1 MTHLPVPNRREPLRF
16 LVFSASLRHGSL
28 NTRLAELAARAI
40 VASGGQVDSASM
52 SDFVAP
58 SFNADSQRKHGFP
71 AGAEEF
77 PAAPRGV

>member
-1 MTHLPVPNRREPLRF
+1 MTHLPAPNGREPLRF

-58 SFNADSQRKHGFP
+58 SFNADFQRKHGFP

-77 PAAPRGV
+77 RRRLEGL